1 MNSRF
6 RQDRAQDDKLKEE
19 LTKKLKAFA
28 ELYAAEASK
37 DGPYFLGES
46 FSLVRTHVFGFLFLF
61 LFLFCLAGN
70 QTKTIYSR
78 ACGVM

>member
-6 RQDRAQDDKLKEE
+6 PQDRAQDDKLKEE

-46 FSLVRTHVFGFLFLF
+46 FSLVRTRVLFLVF
-61 LFLFCLAGN
+61 DLFYYLLELF
-70 QTKTIYSR
+70 TR